1 MTVGNGWGGECPLE
15 EPSRHEWKK
24 TKNFILFGY
33 IMAKMYRETVTSF
46 AKNLTTPASAIYQIS
61 PIDADQIPNGYLKT
75 VKISVQATQEGD
87 SDNSFLVV
95 ASTAAS
101 AASTSDYITAGAT
114 PRGGGTVWLNL
125 KRPVKSSAEE
135 PNRPDGEVFIHILT
149 QGTVPTP
156 VEVNLVGEVWGR
168 FLNMVAL

>member
-1 MTVGNGWGGECPLE
+1 
-15 EPSRHEWKK
+15 
-24 TKNFILFGY
+24 
-33 IMAKMYRETVTSF
+33 MAKMYRETVTSF
-46 AKNLTTPASAIYQIS
+46 AKTLTLPASAIFTIS

-75 VKISVQATQEGD
+75 FKLSVQSTTSGD
-87 SDNSFLVV
+87 TDNSFLVV

-101 AASTSDYITAGAT
+101 PASTSDYITAGAT

-149 QGTVPTP
+149 QGTSPTP
-156 VEVNLVGEVWGR
+156 VEVNLVAEVWGR
-168 FLNMVAL
+168 FLNMSAI